1 MELDGNDR
9 MAEWWMQ
16 VRSKNEI
23 EVGEIVVV
31 LYVEALKIR
40 HANGGWLGLFG
51 SSGG

>member
-1 MELDGNDR
+1 MELDGYER

-31 LYVEALKIR
+31 FYIEALKIR
-40 HANGGWLGLFG
+40 HAKGGWLGPFG
-51 SSGG
+51 NSGG